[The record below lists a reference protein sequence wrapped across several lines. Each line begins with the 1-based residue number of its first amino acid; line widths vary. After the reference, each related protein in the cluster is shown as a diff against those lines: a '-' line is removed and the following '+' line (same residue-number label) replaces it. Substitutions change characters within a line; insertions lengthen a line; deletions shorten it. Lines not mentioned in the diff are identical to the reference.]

1 MRKDQFLQL
10 IDKYLSGNAT
20 AAEKALLDG
29 VFDDSQ
35 DHQNLPHLSDK
46 AKSELENKMLQ
57 QMHRAKNGTETKK
70 FSRYRPFL
78 LPAIAATILLF
89 LTIGGLLYKQ
99 LQHKASP
106 ALQGTVVKTN
116 PKAAGEAT
124 LLLANGSMVSL
135 SPGANGVL
143 AIQGDVIVKQTKDG
157 QLLYEG
163 ANDPESAGNNYNT
176 LHTPKGVRFQL
187 TLADGTK
194 VWLNAK
200 SSLTYPTVFNKEKRV
215 VSLKGEAYFEV
226 AKISAKTGRGIS
238 RMPFIVKTE
247 NAEVEVLGTHF
258 NLMAYS
264 DAAHQETTLLEGAVN
279 VKHANQT
286 QKIYPGEQA
295 RFSNKN
301 NNRIKVSKVNVEVI
315 MSWKSNL
322 FFFEDT
328 SIEEVMNQLSRWYGV
343 TVVYGSKIPD
353 VAFTGVL
360 PRSEDVTS
368 VLNFLQ
374 ETNEVKFK
382 LSGNKIIVENK

>member
-1 MRKDQFLQL
+1 MRKEQFLQL

-20 AAEKALLDG
+20 PAEETLLDG
-29 VFDDSQ
+29 IFDGFQ
-35 DHQNLPHLSDK
+35 RHQNLHHLSDK

-57 QMHRAKNGTETKK
+57 RMYHAKNGTETKTFRRYPS
-70 FSRYRPFL
+70 FSFR
-78 LPAIAATILLF
+78 AIAATILLF
-89 LTIGGLLYKQ
+89 LTIGVLLYKQ
-99 LQHKASP
+99 LQHKPSP
-106 ALQGTVVKTN
+106 ALQKTAVKAN
-116 PKAAGEAT
+116 PKATPEAT
-124 LLLANGSMVSL
+124 LRLANGSMVSL

-143 AIQGDVIVKQTKDG
+143 AIQGNVTVKKTKDG

-163 ANDPESAGNNYNT
+163 ANDQGSGGNNYNT
-176 LHTPKGVRFQL
+176 LHTPKGVQFQL

-200 SSLTYPTVFNKEKRV
+200 SSLTYPAVFNKKERV

-226 AKISAKTGRGIS
+226 AKISAKTKRGTK

-247 NAEVEVLGTHF
+247 NAEIEVLGTHF
-258 NLMAYS
+258 NVMAYS

-279 VKHANQT
+279 VKHANQI
-286 QKIYPGEQA
+286 QKIFPGQQA

-301 NNRIKVSKVNVEVI
+301 NDRINVSKVNVAAI

-328 SIEEVMNQLSRWYGV
+328 RIEEVMNQLSRWYGV
-343 TVVYGSKIPD
+343 TIVYEGKIPD
-353 VAFTGVL
+353 VEFTGVL

-374 ETNEVKFK
+374 GTNEVKFK
-382 LSGNKIIVENK
+382 LSGNNIIVENK